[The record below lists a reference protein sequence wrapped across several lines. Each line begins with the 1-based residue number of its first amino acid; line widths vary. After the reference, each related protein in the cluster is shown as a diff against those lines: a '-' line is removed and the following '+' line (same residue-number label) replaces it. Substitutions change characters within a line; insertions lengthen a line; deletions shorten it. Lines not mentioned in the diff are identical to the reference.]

1 MFLRPATFCSASVFT
16 PSFLF
21 TLCSCCL
28 MHLLK
33 DKREAP
39 LSQAIS
45 GKKEENLRESW
56 IIKKNQAA
64 ALCQAHLTHAVSV
77 LENIFVGLNHLRSPA
92 FFFCI
97 VRSSPNPASSS
108 SALRAVLCKSHQD
121 NYSRTGIRS
130 TSICLS
136 FC

>member
-1 MFLRPATFCSASVFT
+1 
-16 PSFLF
+16 
-21 TLCSCCL
+21 

-33 DKREAP
+33 DEREAP
-39 LSQAIS
+39 FSHAMYGEERENMSQMKA
-45 GKKEENLRESW
+45 KPK
-56 IIKKNQAA
+56 AA
-64 ALCQAHLTHAVSV
+64 ACQAHIMYKLTV
-77 LENIFVGLNHLRSPA
+77 LEGIYIKNESSFALFL
-92 FFFCI
+92 FCV

-108 SALRAVLCKSHQD
+108 SAYRAALSESHQD